1 MKAAPILLS
10 VLLIVATA
18 GAGAFAPDANGA
30 QPAVDADDAFLHDGA
45 VTAMGTD
52 TGQLESDN
60 ENATRVLGIPDD
72 EVDTS
77 EIRREHADIGP
88 AVGLGTDATGMEL
101 KTAAIARQ
109 LESIEETDERQRQIL
124 AEISE
129 IEQQEITLNGR
140 ERSAV
145 EAYSAG
151 EISARE
157 LVVRLARVSMEAQ
170 ILRERLDM
178 LREQA
183 DETPDFS
190 VDVRAN
196 NIDFQLRT
204 YEGPVRSH
212 AADIL
217 QGEHPTERVF
227 VESGGDA
234 VVLSMIHDG
243 EYVRE
248 AKVPDRQDRSTT
260 GSMDLEGAE
269 RVTFGSYP
277 EIAATRE
284 GADSI
289 GSDGIFIVQVPHAG
303 GELTTFVD
311 GGSEQVF
318 IDHQRMP
325 LEPTNGHV
333 SVADVQ
339 EGLNV
344 TVDRT
349 YPGGPLRVTVLDA
362 ETEDPVIG
370 ATVTVGDAVQS
381 ETVGTTDV
389 EGQQWIVSPRDP
401 FLLTVLG
408 EDTTV
413 ARLEIQPTETPHI
426 EEYQLENETETD

>member
-10 VLLIVATA
+10 VLLIVGTA
-18 GAGAFAPDANGA
+18 GAGAFVPDANGA
-30 QPAVDADDAFLHDGA
+30 QPAVDADDAPLYDGA
-45 VTAMGTD
+45 VVGVGAETR
-52 TGQLESDN
+52 QLESDN

-72 EVDTS
+72 EVDSS
-77 EIRREHADIGP
+77 EVRREHADIGP
-88 AVGLGTDATGMEL
+88 AVGFGANATGVKLGTDAME
-101 KTAAIARQ
+101 RQ
-109 LESIEETDERQRQIL
+109 LEAIEETDERQRQIL

-140 ERSAV
+140 ERAAV
-145 EAYSAG
+145 EAYGAG
-151 EISARE
+151 EIDARE

-170 ILRERLDM
+170 LLRERLAM

-190 VDVRAN
+190 VDARAN

-204 YEGPVRSH
+204 YGGPVRDH
-212 AADIL
+212 AKGIL
-217 QGEHPTERVF
+217 EGEHSSERVF

-248 AKVPDRQDRSTT
+248 AKVPDRLDRSTT

-277 EIAATRE
+277 EIAATRQ

-318 IDHQRMP
+318 IDHQRIP
-325 LEPTNGHV
+325 LENTTGHV
-333 SVADVQ
+333 PVADVQ

-344 TVDRT
+344 TVDRS
-349 YPGGPLRVTVLDA
+349 YPGGPVRVTVLDA
-362 ETEDPVIG
+362 ETDDPVIG
-370 ATVTVGDAVQS
+370 ATVTVGDAVRS

-389 EGQQWIVSPRDP
+389 DGQQWIVSPREP

-426 EEYQLENETETD
+426 EEYTLENETETE